1 MNLQEIAKRYSG
13 IECVIVWTDS
23 PDGEENV
30 LISFEKEEFDT
41 KSDLETFYYFDE
53 EEVQGLLKA
62 VTTHR
67 ERYSVNK
74 EWWIELMCD
83 YALVVK

>member
-1 MNLQEIAKRYSG
+1 MQTHTG
-13 IECVIVWTDS
+13 IECVIVWADS

-30 LISFEKEEFDT
+30 FISFQPEEFDT
-41 KSDLETFYYFDE
+41 KSDLQTFYYFDE
-53 EEVQGLLKA
+53 EEVAGLMKA
-62 VTTHR
+62 ITNRR

-83 YALVVK
+83 YALVRV